1 MFNWFKKEEI
11 VESDS
16 CNLSDSQF
24 NYLVSLL
31 KSGDLKISTP
41 SGSDFFTIDVGDIQF
56 NGMSNFEH
64 QIRVYIEFEKI
75 TIDGNKAKL
84 MHKYCMDAINSE
96 SNKKKKQTQSR
107 AIKKLQELMNG

>member
-1 MFNWFKKEEI
+1 MFNWFKKDVI
-11 VESDS
+11 SESDS

-41 SGSDFFTIDVGDIQF
+41 SGSNFFTIDVGNIQF
-56 NGMSNFEH
+56 SGMSNFEH

-75 TIDGNKAKL
+75 TIDGYKASI
-84 MHKYCMDAINSE
+84 MHKHCMDAINSE
-96 SNKKKKQTQSR
+96 SNKKKEQSQSR
-107 AIKKLQELMNG
+107 AIKKLNELMNG